1 MLRRFSNRFSPHK
14 FTQPQL
20 FACLVMKEFLGQD
33 YRTAARLLADSPDLQ
48 KWIGL
53 APAPLHDVA
62 QSVQATVRAERARR
76 LLQAE
81 LARGLRLGL
90 LRPRVETAA
99 IDGTGLLAQAASH
112 HFRSKRPKTLGNT
125 GRDEQRGVDVGR
137 S

>member
-1 MLRRFSNRFSPHK
+1 MHK
-14 FTQPQL
+14 ASQ
-20 FACLVMKEFLGQD
+20 
-33 YRTAARLLADSPDLQ
+33 RLL
-48 KWIGL
+48 
-53 APAPLHDVA
+53 
-62 QSVQATVRAERARR
+62 RAERARR

-81 LARGLRLGL
+81 LARGRRLGL

-112 HFRSKRPKTLGNT
+112 HFRARKRPKTLGNT